1 MPNSKPNARSM
12 SLTKTGIKGLDD
24 VLLGGLTSKNIVL
37 VEGAPGTGK
46 STLAMEFAF
55 RGAVDFNEPA
65 VILGFECPIIRMR
78 ADGAAYGWNLE
89 KAERDGTLILLKVTP
104 GQLIEDLHSDHGVL
118 TDAVKSIGAKR
129 VVIDGLTPLKQHVEG
144 VRPGGYRET
153 IHELCE
159 KLRSLGVTGLLTTEA
174 INSQNLGE
182 TGSQHE
188 HYVCDT
194 IITLR
199 KEAQRR
205 NVNRSLEISKSR
217 GQDYVAGRNSFRILP
232 DYGLRVFVRAYARE
246 RLSVPVPVTDER
258 VSVGIPVLEEMLG
271 GGVYRGSSTLMIGVS
286 GTGKTVAAMH
296 FLAEGVKR
304 GEKGLIVTLDEN
316 PASFCRN
323 ASSLGFDMAGM
334 VKTGDVMISYESPL
348 ELDLDEHFAIV
359 AEAIRASGVK
369 RVVIDSLA
377 AYEMIL
383 PKESHEFLFALSS
396 YLKSQGITSMYNYEC
411 PEMIG
416 VSNIGEDLKASSIA
430 DNIVLMNFVEIST
443 HLRRAVTVSKCHGPT
458 TEEQTRE
465 FVIRKGGICLLD
477 ESTVPNSER
486 VPQLPLS
493 SYYGV
498 LARSP
503 TRHSPIIDEHVAS
516 GKPMPKSRIPKPAKA
531 AKATIETVKQ

>member
-1 MPNSKPNARSM
+1 EA
-12 SLTKTGIKGLDD
+12 KT
-24 VLLGGLTSKNIVL
+24 
-37 VEGAPGTGK
+37 
-46 STLAMEFAF
+46 F
-55 RGAVDFNEPA
+55 
-65 VILGFECPIIRMR
+65 
-78 ADGAAYGWNLE
+78 GWNFQE
-89 KAERDGTLILLKVTP
+89 AEDSGKLILLKITP
-104 GQLIEDLHSDHGVL
+104 GQLIEDLHSDSGVL
-118 TDAVKSIGAKR
+118 TDAIKKIGAKR
-129 VVIDGLTPLKQHVEG
+129 VVIDGLTPLRQLVEG
-144 VRPGGYRET
+144 VRPGGYREA
-153 IHELCE
+153 IHELYE
-159 KLRSLGVTGLLTTEA
+159 KLRSLDVTGMLTTEA
-174 INSQNLGE
+174 INSQQLGE
-182 TGSQHE
+182 TGTQQE
-188 HYVCDT
+188 HYICDT

-205 NVNRSLEISKSR
+205 NVNRSLEVSKSR
-217 GQDYVAGRNSFRILP
+217 GQDYVAGRNSFRIVQNE
-232 DYGLRVFVRAYARE
+232 GLRVFVRAYARE
-246 RLSVPVPVTDER
+246 RLTPPVPATNER

-271 GGVYRGSSTLMIGVS
+271 GGVYCGSSTLMIGVS

-304 GEKGLIVTLDEN
+304 GEKGLFITLDET
-316 PASFCRN
+316 PGSFCRN
-323 ASSLGFDMAGM
+323 ASSLGFDIAEHVENGNIL
-334 VKTGDVMISYESPL
+334 ISYESPL

-359 AEAIRASGVK
+359 AEAIKKSGVK

-383 PKESHEFLFALSS
+383 PKESHEFLFAMSS

-416 VSNIGEDLKASSIA
+416 VSNLGQDLKASSIA

-443 HLRRAVTVSKCHGPT
+443 HLRRAITVSKCHGPA

-465 FVIRKGGICLLD
+465 FVIRKGAGITLLD
-477 ESTVPNSER
+477 ESTVPNSDR

-516 GKPMPKSRIPKPAKA
+516 GKPMPKSRVPKPAKA
-531 AKATIETVKQ
+531 AKLKTNSLKQ